1 MSRSLTT
8 GFATVRAVTSPST
21 VLMCTSNGVGL
32 GHLSRVMA
40 VGRHLDHDIEP
51 VIFTLSAAASI
62 PVAQGFRV
70 EYLRSRESSEFEGPA
85 WNKLYERR
93 IEHLHEV
100 YEPSLVLFDG
110 THPYAG
116 LCRYLDRHTETVRI
130 WERRA
135 MWRAGAGEASL
146 ERSRHFDIIAE
157 PGDYASEYDEGLT
170 PRDDGTREGFAPIR
184 YGAEPLDHS
193 AARAE
198 LELAPDATV
207 ALLQLGAGAINDVD
221 SLIRHAVEVL
231 IARDVHV
238 VVAASVLAQRPE
250 IDLDGV
256 SVVQR
261 YPISDYFSAFDL
273 GFFAGGY
280 NSFHEAL
287 SLGLP
292 SVFVP
297 NLNTKLDDQAARTRF
312 ADDRGLGLDWPD
324 GERATLDGLIER
336 ILDVAERERMRE
348 AMRALPPAD
357 GGSQLARRIVELVH
371 GR

>member
-1 MSRSLTT
+1 
-8 GFATVRAVTSPST
+8 
-21 VLMCTSNGVGL
+21 MCTSNGVGL

-40 VGRHLDHDIEP
+40 VGRHLDEGIEP
-51 VIFTLSAAASI
+51 VIFTLSAAVSI

-70 EYLRSRESSEFEGPA
+70 EYLRSRESSEFGGTA

-116 LCRYLDRHTETVRI
+116 LCRYLDRHDGLVKI
-130 WERRA
+130 WERRG

-146 ERSRHFDIIAE
+146 ERSRHFDLIAE
-157 PGDYASEYDEGLT
+157 PGDYAGEYDEGMT
-170 PRDDGTREGFAPIR
+170 AAAADRTERFAPIR
-184 YGAEPLDHS
+184 YGAPPLDRT
-193 AARAE
+193 AAREE
-198 LELAPDATV
+198 LGLASDTTV

-221 SLIRHAVEVL
+221 SLIRHAVDVL

-250 IDLDGV
+250 IDIEGV

-261 YPISDYFSAFDL
+261 YPISDYFAAFDL

-312 ADDRGLGLDWPD
+312 ADDHGLGLDWPD
-324 GERATLDGLIER
+324 GERSTLDGLIER
-336 ILDVAERERMRE
+336 ILDVGERERMRQ
-348 AMRALPPAD
+348 AMTALPEAD
-357 GGSQLARRIVELVH
+357 GGLRLAHRIGELIRGH
-371 GR
+371 